1 MRKRCI
7 TGILLA
13 ALLVSLCGC
22 TSVFDKEY
30 LSVRPYEEPSNLLTD
45 ADTTQIRNYAGLMRA
60 LNTMAAQ
67 YERSFVLAFGDY
79 DGIIADDLAAAC
91 EELRTGTAI
100 GAYCIESVSYET
112 EQVIAYCEA
121 SITITYNRPES
132 EVRSIYSAQT
142 QKSILDC
149 VVDALD
155 RQKTQFAIQI
165 STSTLE
171 TDDVAALVR
180 SACLNQP
187 QLVVDF
193 PSIDVTVYSGSSN
206 SQKIFGITLQY
217 SVSESAV
224 NDRRTQLDGRVRT
237 LMSAL
242 TTGEQETSLQ
252 AALVV
257 MRACEQRISTVS
269 TAYDALVNGSADSYG
284 LAMAY
289 KAVCDALNIPCQVV
303 SGRFQGKIAAGT
315 SCRSAAITIIWICP
329 CSRRRCGCAAMRACA
344 APISGTRRAARPARR
359 SRSSGARD
367 RSCNAGFAK
376 KIKKGLTSRLF
387 VVK

>member
-1 MRKRCI
+1 MHKRYI
-7 TGILLA
+7 AGILLA

-30 LSVRPYEEPSNLLTD
+30 LSVRSYEEPSNLLTD
-45 ADTTQIRNYAGLMRA
+45 TDTTQIRNYAGLMRA

-100 GAYCIESVSYET
+100 GAYCIDSVTYET

-121 SITITYNRPES
+121 SITIAYNRPEN

-171 TDDVAALVR
+171 TGDVAALVR

-187 QLVVDF
+187 QLVVDL
-193 PSIDVTVYSGSSN
+193 PVIDVTVYSGGS
-206 SQKIFGITLQY
+206 SQKIFGVTLRY
-217 SVSESAV
+217 DIGASAV

-237 LMSAL
+237 LISSL
-242 TTGEQETSLQ
+242 TAGEKETPLQ
-252 AALVV
+252 AAFVV
-257 MRACEQRISTVS
+257 MRACEQRTTTVR
-269 TAYDALVNGSADSYG
+269 TAYDALVNGSGDSCA

-303 SGRFQGKIAAGT
+303 SGRFQGIDRCWNVVQVNGNYYHLDLSMQSETLWLRSDESMRGT
-315 SCRSAAITIIWICP
+315 YQWSADSCPT
-329 CSRRRCGCAAMRACA
+329 CAAQSF
-344 APISGTRRAARPARR
+344 IWHEGE
-359 SRSSGARD
+359 
-367 RSCNAGFAK
+367 K
-376 KIKKGLTSRLF
+376 L
-387 VVK
+387 

>member
-7 TGILLA
+7 SGILLA
-13 ALLVSLCGC
+13 ALLLSLCGC

-45 ADTTQIRNYAGLMRA
+45 TDTTQIRNYAGLMRA

-100 GAYCIESVSYET
+100 GAYCIRSVTYET

-121 SITITYNRPES
+121 NITITYNRPES
-132 EVRSIYSAQT
+132 DVRSIYSAQT

-171 TDDVAALVR
+171 SSDVAALVR

-193 PSIDVTVYSGSSN
+193 PAIDVTVYSGGS
-206 SQKIFGITLQY
+206 SQKIFGITLRY
-217 SVSESAV
+217 GAGESVV

-237 LMSAL
+237 LTSTL
-242 TTGEQETSLQ
+242 TADAQETPVQ

-257 MRACEQRISTVS
+257 MRACEQRTTAVR
-269 TAYDALVNGSADSYG
+269 TAYDALVTGQADSCG

-303 SGRFQGKIAAGT
+303 SGRFQGTERCWNVVQVGGNYYHLDLSMQSETLWLRSDESMQSSYQWDAE
-315 SCRSAAITIIWICP
+315 SCPACTAQSFIWREGQKLQLP
-329 CSRRRCGCAAMRACA
+329 D
-344 APISGTRRAARPARR
+344 T
-359 SRSSGARD
+359 
-367 RSCNAGFAK
+367 
-376 KIKKGLTSRLF
+376 
-387 VVK
+387 

>member
-1 MRKRCI
+1 MHKRYI
-7 TGILLA
+7 AGILLA

-30 LSVRPYEEPSNLLTD
+30 LSVRSYEEPSNLLTD

-121 SITITYNRPES
+121 NITITYNRPES

-155 RQKTQFAIQI
+155 RQRTQFAIQI

-171 TDDVAALVR
+171 TGDVAAHVR

-193 PSIDVTVYSGSSN
+193 PAIDVAVYSGDG
-206 SQKIFGITLQY
+206 SQKIFGVTLRY
-217 SVSESAV
+217 GISESAV

-237 LMSAL
+237 LTSTL
-242 TTGEQETSLQ
+242 TAGN
-252 AALVV
+252 A
-257 MRACEQRISTVS
+257 
-269 TAYDALVNGSADSYG
+269 
-284 LAMAY
+284 
-289 KAVCDALNIPCQVV
+289 
-303 SGRFQGKIAAGT
+303 AAGGT
-315 SCRSAAITIIWICP
+315 HRH
-329 CSRRRCGCAAMRACA
+329 ACQ
-344 APISGTRRAARPARR
+344 RAA
-359 SRSSGARD
+359 GND
-367 RSCNAGFAK
+367 REH
-376 KIKKGLTSRLF
+376 RL
-387 VVK
+387 